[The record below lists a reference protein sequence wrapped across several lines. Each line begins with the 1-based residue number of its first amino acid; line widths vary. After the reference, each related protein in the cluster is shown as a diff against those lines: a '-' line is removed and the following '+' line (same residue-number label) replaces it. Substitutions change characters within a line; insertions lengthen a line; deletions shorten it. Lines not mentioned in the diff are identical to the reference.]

1 MNYFNYFEI
10 PIKFNIKKK
19 DLSKKYY
26 SLQKK
31 YHPDFYINYSKKKQ
45 KKILKKSIHIN
56 KGYEILK
63 NPIKRI
69 KYILKLKGYD
79 LKHINNKNRLNQSFL
94 KKQYKYFKKLEKIN
108 INNKKIKKDNKF
120 YKKIKNTHKKYF
132 NKIKEKIIKKCW
144 KKAFLIFQK
153 IIFLKK
159 IIKKLEKKM

>member
-1 MNYFNYFEI
+1 MNYFNYFQL

-19 DLSKKYY
+19 YLSKKYY

-31 YHPDFYINYSKKKQ
+31 YHPDFYINCSKKKQ
-45 KKILKKSIHIN
+45 KKILKKSIYIN
-56 KGYEILK
+56 KSYETLK

-79 LKHINNKNRLNQSFL
+79 LENTNNQNNLNQSFL

-108 INNKKIKKDNKF
+108 ISKKKINKKNKF
-120 YKKIKNTHKKYF
+120 YKKIKNNYKKYF
-132 NKIKEKIIKKCW
+132 NKIKEQIIKKCW
-144 KKAFLIFQK
+144 KKTFLEFQK

-159 IIKKLEKKM
+159 IIKKLKKKM